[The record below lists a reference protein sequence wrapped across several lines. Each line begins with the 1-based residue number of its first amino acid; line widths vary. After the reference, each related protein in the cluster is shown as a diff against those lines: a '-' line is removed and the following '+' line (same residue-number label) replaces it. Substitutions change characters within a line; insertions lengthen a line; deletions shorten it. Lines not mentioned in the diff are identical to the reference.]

1 MLRQMRE
8 FQTWCLG
15 NWFSFLGELS
25 RPDIKEEQTDE
36 SEEAVYESEGAD
48 DRGGVEHVK
57 EEVEERLSSS
67 KRETSPRK
75 ARYIILS
82 LVLSLNNSSDLKDEG
97 RVCLLAI
104 SL

>member
-1 MLRQMRE
+1 M
-8 FQTWCLG
+8 
-15 NWFSFLGELS
+15 
-25 RPDIKEEQTDE
+25 
-36 SEEAVYESEGAD
+36 
-48 DRGGVEHVK
+48 K

-82 LVLSLNNSSDLKDEG
+82 LVLSLNYSSDLNDEG